1 MSDMIPQETVD
12 AIRAMQDISVDIFG
26 IDCTLYIP
34 TNKDSVDDNTIYTTS
49 VAYVFE
55 SYTTKVSIEW
65 VPNKYRLRKL
75 GIFVEDDTPIIAWF
89 SNRIKDADGFDAD
102 VDIKINSYFSIA
114 TQFIPRE
121 MDTEDF
127 EVIDIMVPSMHDAAA
142 TKAYKIAPR
151 RNK

>member
-1 MSDMIPQETVD
+1 MSNMIPQETVD
-12 AIRAMQDISVDIFG
+12 AIRRMQDVSVDNFG
-26 IDCTLYIP
+26 IDCTLHVP
-34 TNKDSVDDNTIYTTS
+34 NNKEEVDDNTIYTTPS
-49 VAYVFE
+49 DYTFTT
-55 SYTTKVSIEW
+55 YTTRVSIEW
-65 VPNKYRLRKL
+65 SPNKYRLRKL

-121 MDTEDF
+121 MDTEEF

-142 TKAYKIAPR
+142 VKAYKIAPR
-151 RNK
+151 RKK